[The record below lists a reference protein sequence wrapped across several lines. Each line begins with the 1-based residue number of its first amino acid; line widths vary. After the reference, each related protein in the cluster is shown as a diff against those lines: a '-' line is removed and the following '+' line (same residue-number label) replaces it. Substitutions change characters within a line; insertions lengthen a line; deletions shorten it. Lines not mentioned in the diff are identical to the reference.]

1 MIWKD
6 NIMKYDYKASA
17 VNRRQKKKT
26 DVSPFFL
33 AFYGFFVFNS
43 HPLPLPDL
51 SLCFTQS
58 TTSQCAQGT
67 PGEESN
73 SRESSRA
80 T

>member
-17 VNRRQKKKT
+17 VNQNPKKKT

-33 AFYGFFVFNS
+33 AFYGFFVFDC
-43 HPLPLPDL
+43 HPSQP
-51 SLCFTQS
+51 LCFTQS